1 MYVKKI
7 NISHAGNLKKD
18 RSYGEQEEDNFLQLA
33 AKYFDTKDCKKINK
47 DIVVEI
53 EGIKHQLP
61 DTSVRNIYFENKI
74 KYPTREGFFGL
85 EAYRYKSLL
94 SLSKTEKYQNIVYL
108 INPNVRKNTN
118 RTSQAQDSL
127 KKFNLEPN
135 VRIGCYIQN
144 LNIDK
149 EGNSFTYK
157 AGNKVWD
164 KIYYFHAN
172 QFKILDFEQ
181 WLKNPSKLNFY

>member
-1 MYVKKI
+1 MYDGKI

-18 RSYGEQEEDNFLQLA
+18 RSYGEREEDNFLKLA
-33 AKYFDTKDCKKINK
+33 AKYFDINDCKKINK
-47 DIVVEI
+47 DVVVEI

-61 DTSVRNIYFENKI
+61 DTLVKNIYFENKI
-74 KYPTREGFFGL
+74 KYPTRDGFFGL

-94 SLSKTEKYQNIVYL
+94 NLSKTEKYQNIVYL

-118 RTSQAQDSL
+118 RSSQAQASL
-127 KKFNLEPN
+127 KKFNLVPN
-135 VRIGCYIQN
+135 VRIGCYIQD
-144 LNIDK
+144 LDIDK
-149 EGNSFTYK
+149 ERNSYTYK

-164 KIYYFHAN
+164 KVYYFHVR

-181 WLKNPSKLNFY
+181 WSRNPSELNFY